1 MTAEPRSSNPFA
13 LGLLMLAGLGC
24 LAWLALRLGD
34 WQSPFARHYE
44 LTARFVSA
52 SGLREGAFVEIAGVR
67 VGSVA
72 AIAFDSARYE
82 SVVTLRLIPGFELP
96 ADAIASIRTSGLIGD
111 KFVRIT
117 PGGAAETLPSG
128 GEIVDT
134 ESSINIEELISKY
147 IFESGDQ

>member
-1 MTAEPRSSNPFA
+1 
-13 LGLLMLAGLGC
+13 
-24 LAWLALRLGD
+24 
-34 WQSPFARHYE
+34 
-44 LTARFVSA
+44 
-52 SGLREGAFVEIAGVR
+52 